1 MDTLTKQDKK
11 LKPKAKITDIIEK
24 IVEAFLFLCAS
35 MAVLSVVVISVYIFI
50 KGTPAIAKIGPLKF
64 IFGMVWNPSA
74 DLYGIFPMIVGSIY
88 LTLGAII
95 VGVPIGLLTAVFLAE
110 LAPKWLTKI
119 ITPAVELLAG
129 IPSVV
134 YGFFGLIVIVP
145 IIDKIFGGGG
155 NSLLAAIIILSI
167 MILPTI
173 INISQ
178 TSIKAVPSIYKE
190 GSLALGA
197 SNIETI
203 FKVIIPAAKSG
214 ILASVVLAVGRAI
227 GETMAVILVAGNT
240 PMIPEGVTSSFR
252 TLTANIAMEMS
263 YASGL
268 QLEALFAT
276 GVVLFVFIMVLN
288 LTLNLLTYKAGE

>member
-1 MDTLTKQDKK
+1 MDTSTKQNKK

-24 IVEAFLFLCAS
+24 IVEAFLFLCAL
-35 MAVLSVVVISVYIFI
+35 MAVLSVAVISVYIFI
-50 KGTPAIAKIGPLKF
+50 KGTPAIAKIGLFKF

-74 DLYGIFPMIVGSIY
+74 DLFGIFPMIVGSIY
-88 LTLGAII
+88 LTLGSII

>member
-1 MDTLTKQDKK
+1 METLTKQDQK
-11 LKPKAKITDIIEK
+11 LKSKAKITEIIEK

-35 MAVLSVVVISVYIFI
+35 VAVLSVVVISVFIFI
-50 KGTPAIAKIGPLKF
+50 KGTPAIAKIGLFKF

-88 LTLGAII
+88 LTIGAII
-95 VGVPIGLLTAVFLAE
+95 VGVPIGLLTAVFLSE

-134 YGFFGLIVIVP
+134 YGFFGLIIIVP
-145 IIDKIFGGGG
+145 FIDKIFGGGG
-155 NSLLAAIIILSI
+155 NSMLAGIIIVSI

-173 INISQ
+173 INISR
-178 TSIKAVPSIYKE
+178 TSIKAVPAIYKE

-203 FKVIIPAAKSG
+203 FKVVIPAAKSG
-214 ILASVVLAVGRAI
+214 ILASIVLAIGRAI

-240 PMIPEGVTSSFR
+240 PMIPTSIVSSFR
-252 TLTANIAMEMS
+252 TMTAHIAMEMS

-268 QLEALFAT
+268 HLEALFAT
-276 GVVLFVFIMVLN
+276 GVVLFVFIMALN
-288 LTLNLLTYKAGE
+288 LTLNLLSYKAGE

>member
-1 MDTLTKQDKK
+1 METLTKQDQK
-11 LKPKAKITDIIEK
+11 LKSKAKITEIIEK

-35 MAVLSVVVISVYIFI
+35 VAVLSVVVISVFIFI
-50 KGTPAIAKIGPLKF
+50 KGTPAIAKIGLFKF

-88 LTLGAII
+88 LTIGAII
-95 VGVPIGLLTAVFLAE
+95 VGVPIGLLTAVFLSE

-134 YGFFGLIVIVP
+134 YGFFGLIIIVP
-145 IIDKIFGGGG
+145 FIDKIFGGGG
-155 NSLLAAIIILSI
+155 NSMLAGIIIVSI

-173 INISQ
+173 INISR

-203 FKVIIPAAKSG
+203 FKVVIPAAKSG
-214 ILASVVLAVGRAI
+214 ILASIVLAIGRAI

-240 PMIPEGVTSSFR
+240 PMIPTSIVSSFR
-252 TLTANIAMEMS
+252 TMTAHIAMEMS

-268 QLEALFAT
+268 HLEALFAT
-276 GVVLFVFIMVLN
+276 GVVLFVFIMALN
-288 LTLNLLTYKAGE
+288 LTLNLLSYKAGE